1 MRLWANLA
9 GMLLVVVLLCLG
21 VKIGIDIYTHHGEVI
36 MVPDVKRKQFA
47 DAEHILAA
55 NGLGV
60 VVSDTGYVKT
70 LPPDCI
76 LEQSPEPG
84 RGVKSGRV
92 IYVVI
97 NSSHSPM
104 LTIPDIVD
112 NMDDSV
118 VYTEPEDYFDE
129 FGDSLAEPMPADGVY
144 YTEPEQ
150 EGEVDEFEVVT
161 GPE

>member
-1 MRLWANLA
+1 MKTKDFFRKIFSVRLWANLA

-84 RGVKSGRV
+84 RGVKSECSSSTPAELSRQRKVRSPYWAPEGA
-92 IYVVI
+92 IASCVVVPPD
-97 NSSHSPM
+97 HW
-104 LTIPDIVD
+104 LT
-112 NMDDSV
+112 
-118 VYTEPEDYFDE
+118 T
-129 FGDSLAEPMPADGVY
+129 
-144 YTEPEQ
+144 
-150 EGEVDEFEVVT
+150 
-161 GPE
+161 